1 MALICDSGAVY
12 ALYDADDTRHPSVR
26 TAVEAESGPLYLP
39 VMLVAEI
46 DYLLTTRL
54 SVDAEL
60 EFLEGIQEG
69 SYSLVLP
76 TSADLGRCREV
87 MEQYRDLRVGI
98 ADASVVATA
107 ERLQV
112 QRLLTLDHRHFRT

>member
-12 ALYDADDTRHPSVR
+12 ALYDADDTHHSSVR

-60 EFLEGIQEG
+60 DFLGIQEG

-76 TSADLGRCREV
+76 TSADLGRCHEV

-98 ADASVVATA
+98 ADA
-107 ERLQV
+107 
-112 QRLLTLDHRHFRT
+112 